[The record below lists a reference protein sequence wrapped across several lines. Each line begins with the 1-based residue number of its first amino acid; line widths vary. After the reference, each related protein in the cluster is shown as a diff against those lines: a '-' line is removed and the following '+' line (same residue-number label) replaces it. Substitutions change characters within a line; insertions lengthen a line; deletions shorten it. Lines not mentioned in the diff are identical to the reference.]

1 MLLSHIKH
9 FLKIKRSLELISL
22 PHFLHNFWR
31 KIFILLYSIN
41 WPRFIAWLLLLC
53 EILGNMCIA
62 IIFKPGCDVMNF
74 EINLIFPIKPF
85 FSTLPKIHHKN
96 LKSDSHFPKK
106 IVLFASWKPFKIDE
120 KCFLFHLRSS
130 FRSQDI

>member
-1 MLLSHIKH
+1 MLLSHIRH
-9 FLKIKRSLELISL
+9 FLKIKRGLELISL

-31 KIFILLYSIN
+31 KIFSLLYSIN

-85 FSTLPKIHHKN
+85 FSTLPKTHHKN
-96 LKSDSHFPKK
+96 SKSDSHFPKK